1 MRIERRDVVSGVHLG
16 DEMHPLLARIY
27 AARGVNSVNE
37 LDHSLGN
44 LHSYASLKDIDK
56 AVDLLVQAL
65 LEKQRILI
73 VGDFDADGATSCALA
88 VLGLRALGAS
98 EVDYLIPNRFEFG
111 YGLSPEIVE
120 VAMAWSPHL
129 LVTVD
134 NGISSLTGVR
144 AARAQGVKVLIT
156 DHHLPGPELQDAN
169 AVVNPNQVGCEFP
182 SKCIAGVG
190 VMFYVLLALRAKLR
204 ERGWFESQS
213 LTELNLAELLD
224 LVALGT
230 VADVVALDQNN
241 RRLVSQG
248 LARIRAGRCRPGISA
263 LLRVAGRD
271 REQVVASD
279 MGFSVAP
286 RLNAAGRL
294 TDMARGVECLLSD
307 DASTALAIAGELDKL
322 NQERRSIEADMQ
334 EKAVASLSKLELDD
348 ALAVGLCLFDESW
361 HQGVVGILASRIKER
376 VHRPVIAFA
385 LEDEDTLKGSG
396 RSIAGFHI
404 RDALQDVSRAHPSL
418 MTQFGG
424 HAMAAGLT
432 LPRENFDA
440 FCAAFDHEAQ
450 RHLDK
455 STLEGVITTDGA
467 LQPEDMSL
475 NAAEVLR
482 NAGPWGQ
489 GFPEPVFDGEFSVVQ
504 SRILKDRHI
513 KLVLGLPSSRRT
525 VEAIQFNGD
534 VDAWHIG
541 VARVRIAYRLDVN
554 EFRGVRSVNFIVSHL
569 EATQIKE

>member
-1 MRIERRDVVSGVHLG
+1 
-16 DEMHPLLARIY
+16 
-27 AARGVNSVNE
+27 
-37 LDHSLGN
+37 
-44 LHSYASLKDIDK
+44 
-56 AVDLLVQAL
+56 
-65 LEKQRILI
+65 
-73 VGDFDADGATSCALA
+73 
-88 VLGLRALGAS
+88 
-98 EVDYLIPNRFEFG
+98 
-111 YGLSPEIVE
+111 
-120 VAMAWSPHL
+120 
-129 LVTVD
+129 VD

-156 DHHLPGPELQDAN
+156 DHHLPGPKLPDAN

-213 LTELNLAELLD
+213 LTELNLAEFLD

-307 DASTALAIAGELDKL
+307 DASTALAMAGELDKL
-322 NQERRSIEADMQ
+322 NQQRRSIEADMQ
-334 EKAVASLSKLELDD
+334 EQAVASLSKLELDD

-385 LEDEDTLKGSG
+385 LEDEHTLKGSG

-440 FCAAFDHEAQ
+440 FCAAFDHEAK

-455 STLEGVITTDGA
+455 STLEGVINTDGA

-475 NAAEVLR
+475 NVAEVLR